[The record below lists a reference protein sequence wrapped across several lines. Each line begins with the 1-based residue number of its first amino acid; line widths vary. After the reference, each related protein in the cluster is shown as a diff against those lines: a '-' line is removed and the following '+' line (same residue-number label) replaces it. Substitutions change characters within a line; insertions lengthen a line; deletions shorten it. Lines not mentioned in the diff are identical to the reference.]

1 MKSPP
6 MFLLLL
12 LPLACVE
19 SEETGLDVEVPGDS
33 SATTLDTGGEVEVV
47 PGIDSSD
54 LPPVAYPLLIN
65 ELCASNRNVLLDPLG
80 DTPDWIEL
88 INPHDFPF
96 ELEGF
101 GLSDDPD
108 DPFVWEL
115 PVETLGP
122 GQVLLFY
129 ASGRDLASHTSFKLD
144 ALGETLTLT
153 APDRR
158 IHDQVETGRLYTDQS
173 YGRGLEDL
181 EWLHF
186 IDPTPGALNETEG
199 RPGFAEMPVIGP
211 DGGFHWDS
219 ITVEMSSTSDAATIH
234 YHLGPEIPGEEAPVY
249 SEPVQIDAFEATVVR
264 AIAVEE
270 GLWPSRVATRTLF
283 LNRPIDMPVWSITSK
298 PMDLFSPESG
308 IMHPRNIY
316 ENWEVDTHLEFY
328 EADGSLILASDAG
341 LKLHGGATRTSAQ
354 KGMRLLFRSGYG
366 TAPFE
371 HMVFPDNPVTEFHRL
386 ILRNGGHD
394 DGLSELRDPLSHQ
407 LVRDL
412 DVDVQ
417 AWRPAAV
424 YLNGDY
430 WGMYNTREKQD
441 RYYVE
446 SHHGVDPD
454 DLDFLEYDGNII
466 NEGDNQDYQDLWVYV
481 LSNNMADPDHYAVIR
496 DWIEVEEYILYQ
508 VIEIFSGNYDWPGNN
523 IQFWRPRA
531 DEGRWRWTLYDT
543 EAGWNNWIS
552 PSYNSIA
559 HATMAGKSWWPYPDW
574 STSLFR
580 GLLDNPEFRHQF
592 INTFADLLNT
602 RFDPVQS
609 VPILDGMMDMIAG
622 EIASDQERWGG
633 SLSGWVGQVDSVRSF
648 LEERPGYTRDHIVF
662 EFGLPGTWDLDLDV
676 DPPGAGQV
684 DLEVFSVEG
693 PFTGTYFLDVPVE
706 LTAVPAEGWVFVEWS
721 DPALGSN
728 AEIVIDPNED
738 QSLVARFELA
748 E

>member
-1 MKSPP
+1 M
-6 MFLLLL
+6 
-12 LPLACVE
+12 
-19 SEETGLDVEVPGDS
+19 
-33 SATTLDTGGEVEVV
+33 
-47 PGIDSSD
+47 
-54 LPPVAYPLLIN
+54 
-65 ELCASNRNVLLDPLG
+65 
-80 DTPDWIEL
+80 
-88 INPHDFPF
+88 
-96 ELEGF
+96 
-101 GLSDDPD
+101 
-108 DPFVWEL
+108 
-115 PVETLGP
+115 
-122 GQVLLFY
+122 
-129 ASGRDLASHTSFKLD
+129 
-144 ALGETLTLT
+144 
-153 APDRR
+153 
-158 IHDQVETGRLYTDQS
+158 
-173 YGRGLEDL
+173 
-181 EWLHF
+181 
-186 IDPTPGALNETEG
+186 
-199 RPGFAEMPVIGP
+199 
-211 DGGFHWDS
+211 
-219 ITVEMSSTSDAATIH
+219 
-234 YHLGPEIPGEEAPVY
+234 
-249 SEPVQIDAFEATVVR
+249 
-264 AIAVEE
+264 
-270 GLWPSRVATRTLF
+270 
-283 LNRPIDMPVWSITSK
+283 
-298 PMDLFSPESG
+298 
-308 IMHPRNIY
+308 
-316 ENWEVDTHLEFY
+316 
-328 EADGSLILASDAG
+328 
-341 LKLHGGATRTSAQ
+341 
-354 KGMRLLFRSGYG
+354 
-366 TAPFE
+366 
-371 HMVFPDNPVTEFHRL
+371 
-386 ILRNGGHD
+386 
-394 DGLSELRDPLSHQ
+394 
-407 LVRDL
+407 
-412 DVDVQ
+412 DVQ